1 MLVGSFISFKVMRY
15 HEKIKISLFSKSFRM
30 KKRKTF
36 ITKILIFEALFG
48 KKGNI
53 LQKWIQKPLE
63 TENNLK
69 SSLPRLEYRKKKVSR
84 CHYEVYLIS

>member
-1 MLVGSFISFKVMRY
+1 MEIFWQKLITLGITSYMLVGSFISFKVMRY

-53 LQKWIQKPLE
+53 LQK
-63 TENNLK
+63 
-69 SSLPRLEYRKKKVSR
+69 
-84 CHYEVYLIS
+84 

>member
-15 HEKIKISLFSKSFRM
+15 HEEIKISLFSKSFRM

-36 ITKILIFEALFG
+36 ITKVLIFEALFG

-69 SSLPRLEYRKKKVSR
+69 SSLPRLEYRKKKFHDVITRS
-84 CHYEVYLIS
+84 I